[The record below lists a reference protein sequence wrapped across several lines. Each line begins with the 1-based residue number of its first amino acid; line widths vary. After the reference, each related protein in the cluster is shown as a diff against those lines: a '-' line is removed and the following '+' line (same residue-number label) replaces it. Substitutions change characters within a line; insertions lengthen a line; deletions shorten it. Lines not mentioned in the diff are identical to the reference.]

1 MARPLFPVLALAAL
15 AAAWHVPAHA
25 VAAEDL
31 LRGYETAAR
40 AQSPGFAGF
49 SADRGSRLF
58 RTAQGG
64 EWSCASCHG
73 ETPIGQGRHAKTS
86 KVIQPLAPSANPQR
100 FTDAAQVEKWF
111 RRNCGDVLKRECTA
125 QEKGD
130 IVTWLA
136 SLK

>member
-1 MARPLFPVLALAAL
+1 MTRPLFPALALAGL
-15 AAAWHVPAHA
+15 ATFSAMPAQA
-25 VAAEDL
+25 VVASDL

-40 AQSPGFAGF
+40 AQSPAFQGF
-49 SADRGSRLF
+49 SADRGGRLF
-58 RTAQGG
+58 RTPQGG

-73 ETPIGQGRHAKTS
+73 ETPTGPGRHAKTA
-86 KVIQPLAPSANPQR
+86 KVIQPLAPGANPQR

-130 IVTWLA
+130 ILSWLV
-136 SLK
+136 SVK